1 MVGLF
6 QYEWTIPPSLCAAQ
20 QVSSCLR
27 AGTNFEGNVTH
38 INKLLKALW
47 DAYKVER
54 GLTLILTGE
63 AAHACGALLTRVS
76 LTRQGR
82 QPKLE
87 TVALLQLGPGSP
99 GMRPVQK
106 VKAAAITQV
115 ARCSVR
121 VVVPSH

>member
-1 MVGLF
+1 MF

-20 QVSSCLR
+20 QVSCCLR
-27 AGTNFEGNVTH
+27 AGTKFEGNVTH

-54 GLTLILTGE
+54 GLT
-63 AAHACGALLTRVS
+63 

-106 VKAAAITQV
+106 VKAAAISQV